1 MASLSMEI
9 REKSAG
15 KSSPHKSQTSDV
27 VIIGAGIIG
36 LATAYSL
43 SRIGKSVQII
53 ERSKPGVGQSTKTG
67 GGIRLAHGSEL
78 NIQLSQLSLDTWLNF
93 EKHFNIDPF
102 YRTTGHLFLTVES
115 ESALLSQAALLERM
129 KVDCELLTKSQ
140 ISSYWPQLSSTN
152 FLKGLYCNEG
162 GYLDQ
167 HRVIKGYVDT
177 VVSNGVKLLTGTQVE
192 GLLKV
197 NERINGVTTSAGE
210 FHAEWIVNAAGPHA
224 GEVAD
229 LAGCQIPFVSRRH
242 ELLVLEE
249 SAAVPEKIPWLID
262 IDRQVHM
269 RPDGSG
275 RALIGGFLGR
285 DEATD
290 PNAYDPD
297 LSEGWSKEVRR
308 EASHSFCITDPE
320 SSVLRG
326 WSGLYPG
333 TIDYMPVIDETLPG
347 LITAAGFSGTGL
359 MHAPIVGE
367 IVADLTMTTKRHLVD
382 ITSLSSTRFTKES
395 QILESTGF

>member
-1 MASLSMEI
+1 MKV
-9 REKSAG
+9 REKPVG
-15 KSSPHKSQTSDV
+15 KSSSHKSQTSDV
-27 VIIGAGIIG
+27 VVIGAGIIG
-36 LATAYSL
+36 LAIAYSL
-43 SRIGKSVQII
+43 LRAGKSVRII
-53 ERSKPGVGQSTKTG
+53 ERSKPGIGQSTKTG

-78 NIQLSQLSLDTWLNF
+78 NIQLTQLSFDTWLNF
-93 EKHFNIDPF
+93 EKYFNIDPF
-102 YRTTGHLFLTVES
+102 YRTTGHLFLTAES
-115 ESALLSQAALLERM
+115 ENVLLSQVALLERM
-129 KVDCELLTKSQ
+129 KVDYDLLSTSQ
-140 ISSYWPQLSSTN
+140 MSSYWPQLSSMN
-152 FLKGLYCNEG
+152 FSKGLYCREG

-177 VVSNGVKLLTGTQVE
+177 VVSNGVKLLTGTQVD

-197 NERINGVTTSAGE
+197 NERISGVTTSAGK
-210 FHAEWIVNAAGPHA
+210 FHAEWVVNAAGPYA

-229 LAGCQIPFVSRRH
+229 LVGCQIPFVSRRH

-249 SAAVPEKIPWLID
+249 SAAVPEEIPWLID
-262 IDRQVHM
+262 MDRQVHM

-275 RALIGGFLGR
+275 RALIGGFLGH

-290 PNAYDPD
+290 PNTYDPD
-297 LSEGWSKEVRR
+297 LSEEWSKEVRR
-308 EASHSFCITDPE
+308 EASHSFCITNPE
-320 SSVLRG
+320 SKVLKG

-333 TIDYMPVIDETLPG
+333 TVDYMPVIDETLPG

-367 IVADLTMTTKRHLVD
+367 IVADLTMSTKRNLVD
-382 ITSLSSTRFTKES
+382 ISSLNSTRFTKES

>member
-1 MASLSMEI
+1 MKV
-9 REKSAG
+9 REKPVG
-15 KSSPHKSQTSDV
+15 KSSSHKSQTSDV
-27 VIIGAGIIG
+27 VVIGAGIIG
-36 LATAYSL
+36 LAIAYSL
-43 SRIGKSVQII
+43 LRAGKSVRII
-53 ERSKPGVGQSTKTG
+53 ERSKPGIGQSTKTG

-78 NIQLSQLSLDTWLNF
+78 NIQLTQLSFDTWLNF
-93 EKHFNIDPF
+93 EKYFNIDPF
-102 YRTTGHLFLTVES
+102 YRTTGHLFLTAES
-115 ESALLSQAALLERM
+115 ENVLLSQAALLERM
-129 KVDCELLTKSQ
+129 KVDYDLLSTSQ
-140 ISSYWPQLSSTN
+140 MSSYWPQLSSMN
-152 FLKGLYCNEG
+152 FSKGLYCREG

-177 VVSNGVKLLTGTQVE
+177 VVSNGVKLLTGTQVD

-197 NERINGVTTSAGE
+197 NERISGVTTSAGK
-210 FHAEWIVNAAGPHA
+210 FHAEWVVNAAGPYA

-229 LAGCQIPFVSRRH
+229 LVGCQIPFVSRRH

-249 SAAVPEKIPWLID
+249 SAAVPEEIPWLID
-262 IDRQVHM
+262 MDRQVHM

-275 RALIGGFLGR
+275 RALIGGFLGH

-290 PNAYDPD
+290 PNTYDPD
-297 LSEGWSKEVRR
+297 LSEEWSKEVRR

-320 SSVLRG
+320 SSVLSG

-333 TIDYMPVIDETLPG
+333 TVDYMPVIDETLPG
-347 LITAAGFSGTGL
+347 LVTAAGFSGTGL

-367 IVADLTMTTKRHLVD
+367 IVADLTMSTKRNLVD
-382 ITSLSSTRFTKES
+382 ISSLNSTRFTKES

>member
-1 MASLSMEI
+1 MASLSMKI

-36 LATAYSL
+36 LAIAYSL
-43 SRIGKSVQII
+43 LRAGKSVRII
-53 ERSKPGVGQSTKTG
+53 ERSKPGIGQSTKTG

-78 NIQLSQLSLDTWLNF
+78 NIQLTQLSFDTWLNF
-93 EKHFNIDPF
+93 EKYFNIDPF
-102 YRTTGHLFLTVES
+102 YRTTGHLFLTAES
-115 ESALLSQAALLERM
+115 ENVLLSQAALLERM
-129 KVDCELLTKSQ
+129 KVDYDLLSTSQ
-140 ISSYWPQLSSTN
+140 MSSYWPQLSSMN
-152 FLKGLYCNEG
+152 FSKGLYCREG

-177 VVSNGVKLLTGTQVE
+177 VVSNGVKLLTGTQVD

-197 NERINGVTTSAGE
+197 NERISGVTTSAGK
-210 FHAEWIVNAAGPHA
+210 FHAEWVVNAAGPYA

-229 LAGCQIPFVSRRH
+229 LVGCQIPFVSRRH

-249 SAAVPEKIPWLID
+249 SAAVPEEIPWLID
-262 IDRQVHM
+262 MDRQVHM

-275 RALIGGFLGR
+275 RALIGGFLGH

-290 PNAYDPD
+290 PNTYDPE
-297 LSEGWSKEVRR
+297 LSEEWSKEVRR
-308 EASHSFCITDPE
+308 EASNSFCITNPE
-320 SSVLRG
+320 SKVLKG

-333 TIDYMPVIDETLPG
+333 TVDYMPVIDETLPG
-347 LITAAGFSGTGL
+347 LVTAAGFSGTGL
-359 MHAPIVGE
+359 MHAPVVGE
-367 IVADLTMTTKRHLVD
+367 IVADLISSSKRHHVD
-382 ITSLSSTRFTKES
+382 ISSLSSTRIIKDS

>member
-1 MASLSMEI
+1 MKV
-9 REKSAG
+9 REKPVG
-15 KSSPHKSQTSDV
+15 KSSSHKSQTSDV
-27 VIIGAGIIG
+27 VVIGAGIIG
-36 LATAYSL
+36 LAIAYSL
-43 SRIGKSVQII
+43 LRAGKSVRII
-53 ERSKPGVGQSTKTG
+53 ERSKPGIGQSTKTG

-78 NIQLSQLSLDTWLNF
+78 NIQLTQLSFDTWLNF
-93 EKHFNIDPF
+93 EKYFNIDPF
-102 YRTTGHLFLTVES
+102 YRTTGHLFLTAES
-115 ESALLSQAALLERM
+115 ENVLLSQAALLERM
-129 KVDCELLTKSQ
+129 KVDYDLLSTSQ
-140 ISSYWPQLSSTN
+140 MSSYWPQLSSMN
-152 FLKGLYCNEG
+152 FSKGLYCREG

-177 VVSNGVKLLTGTQVE
+177 VVSNGVKLLTGTQVD

-197 NERINGVTTSAGE
+197 NERISGVTTSAGE
-210 FHAEWIVNAAGPHA
+210 FHAEWVVNAAGPYA

-229 LAGCQIPFVSRRH
+229 LVGCQIPFVSRRH

-249 SAAVPEKIPWLID
+249 SAAVPEEIPWLID
-262 IDRQVHM
+262 MDRQVHM

-275 RALIGGFLGR
+275 RALIGGFLGH

-290 PNAYDPD
+290 PNTYDPD
-297 LSEGWSKEVRR
+297 LSEEWSKEVRR
-308 EASHSFCITDPE
+308 EASHSFCITNPE
-320 SSVLRG
+320 SKVLKG

-333 TIDYMPVIDETLPG
+333 TVDYMPVIDETLPG

-367 IVADLTMTTKRHLVD
+367 IVADLTMSTKRNLVD
-382 ITSLSSTRFTKES
+382 ISSLNSTRFTKES

>member
-1 MASLSMEI
+1 MKV
-9 REKSAG
+9 REKSVG
-15 KSSPHKSQTSDV
+15 KSSSHKSQTSDV

-36 LATAYSL
+36 LAIAYSL
-43 SRIGKSVQII
+43 LRAGKSVRII
-53 ERSKPGVGQSTKTG
+53 ERSKPGIGQSTKTG

-78 NIQLSQLSLDTWLNF
+78 NIQLTQLSFDTWLNF
-93 EKHFNIDPF
+93 EEYFNIDPF
-102 YRTTGHLFLTVES
+102 YRTTGHLFLTAES
-115 ESALLSQAALLERM
+115 ENVLLSQAALLERM
-129 KVDCELLTKSQ
+129 KVDYDLLSTSQ
-140 ISSYWPQLSSTN
+140 MSSYWPQLSSMN
-152 FLKGLYCNEG
+152 FSKGLYCKEG

-177 VVSNGVKLLTGTQVE
+177 VVSNGVKLLTGTQVD

-197 NERINGVTTSAGE
+197 NERISGVTTSAGE
-210 FHAEWIVNAAGPHA
+210 FHAEWVVNAAGPYA

-249 SAAVPEKIPWLID
+249 SAAVPEEIPWLID
-262 IDRQVHM
+262 MDRQVHM

-275 RALIGGFLGR
+275 RALIGGFLGH
-285 DEATD
+285 DEAID
-290 PNAYDPD
+290 PNTYDPE
-297 LSEGWSKEVRR
+297 LSEEWSKEVRR
-308 EASHSFCITDPE
+308 EASHSFCITNPQ
-320 SSVLRG
+320 SKVLKG

-347 LITAAGFSGTGL
+347 LVTAAGFSGTGL

-367 IVADLTMTTKRHLVD
+367 IVADLTSSTKRHDVD
-382 ITSLSSTRFTKES
+382 ISSLSSTRFTKDS

>member
-1 MASLSMEI
+1 MKV
-9 REKSAG
+9 REKSVG
-15 KSSPHKSQTSDV
+15 KSSSHKSQTSDV

-36 LATAYSL
+36 LAIAYSL
-43 SRIGKSVQII
+43 LRAGKSVRII
-53 ERSKPGVGQSTKTG
+53 ERSKPGIGQSTKTG

-78 NIQLSQLSLDTWLNF
+78 NIQLTQLSFDTWLNF
-93 EKHFNIDPF
+93 EEYFNIDPF
-102 YRTTGHLFLTVES
+102 YRTTGHLFLTAES
-115 ESALLSQAALLERM
+115 ENVLLSQAALLERM
-129 KVDCELLTKSQ
+129 KVDYDLLSTSQ
-140 ISSYWPQLSSTN
+140 MSSYWPQLSSMN
-152 FLKGLYCNEG
+152 FSKGLYCKEG

-177 VVSNGVKLLTGTQVE
+177 VVSNGVKLLTGTQVD

-197 NERINGVTTSAGE
+197 NERISGVTTSAGK
-210 FHAEWIVNAAGPHA
+210 FHAEWVVNAAGPYA

-249 SAAVPEKIPWLID
+249 SAAVPEEIPWLID
-262 IDRQVHM
+262 MDRQVHM

-275 RALIGGFLGR
+275 RALIGGFLGH
-285 DEATD
+285 DEAID
-290 PNAYDPD
+290 PNTYDPE
-297 LSEGWSKEVRR
+297 LSEEWSKEVRR
-308 EASHSFCITDPE
+308 EASNSFCITNPE
-320 SSVLRG
+320 SKVLKG

-347 LITAAGFSGTGL
+347 LVTAAGFSGTGL
-359 MHAPIVGE
+359 MHAPVVGE
-367 IVADLTMTTKRHLVD
+367 IVADLISSSKRHHVD
-382 ITSLSSTRFTKES
+382 ISSLSSTRFTKDS

>member
-1 MASLSMEI
+1 MKV
-9 REKSAG
+9 REKPVG
-15 KSSPHKSQTSDV
+15 KSSSHKSQTSDV
-27 VIIGAGIIG
+27 VVIGAGIIG
-36 LATAYSL
+36 LAIAYSL
-43 SRIGKSVQII
+43 LRAGKSVRII
-53 ERSKPGVGQSTKTG
+53 ERSKPGIGQSTKTG

-78 NIQLSQLSLDTWLNF
+78 NIQLTQLSFDTWLNF
-93 EKHFNIDPF
+93 EKYFNIDPF
-102 YRTTGHLFLTVES
+102 YRTTGHLFLTAES
-115 ESALLSQAALLERM
+115 ENVLLSQAALLERM
-129 KVDCELLTKSQ
+129 KVDYDLLSTSQ
-140 ISSYWPQLSSTN
+140 MSSYWPQLSSMN
-152 FLKGLYCNEG
+152 FSKGLYCREG

-177 VVSNGVKLLTGTQVE
+177 VVSNGVKLLTGTQVD

-197 NERINGVTTSAGE
+197 NERISGVTTSAGK
-210 FHAEWIVNAAGPHA
+210 FHAEWVVNAAGPYA

-229 LAGCQIPFVSRRH
+229 LVGCQIPFVSRRH

-249 SAAVPEKIPWLID
+249 SAAVPEEIPWLID
-262 IDRQVHM
+262 MDRQVHM

-275 RALIGGFLGR
+275 RALIGGFLGH

-290 PNAYDPD
+290 PNTYDPD
-297 LSEGWSKEVRR
+297 LSEEWSKEVRR
-308 EASHSFCITDPE
+308 EASHSFCITNPE
-320 SSVLRG
+320 SKVLKG

-333 TIDYMPVIDETLPG
+333 TVDYMPVIDETLPG

-367 IVADLTMTTKRHLVD
+367 IVADLTMSTKRNLVD
-382 ITSLSSTRFTKES
+382 ISSLNSTRFTKES

>member
-1 MASLSMEI
+1 MKV
-9 REKSAG
+9 REKPVG
-15 KSSPHKSQTSDV
+15 KSSSHKSQTSDV
-27 VIIGAGIIG
+27 VVIGAGIIG
-36 LATAYSL
+36 LAIAYSL
-43 SRIGKSVQII
+43 LRAGKSVRII
-53 ERSKPGVGQSTKTG
+53 ERSKPGIGQSTKTG

-78 NIQLSQLSLDTWLNF
+78 NIQLTQLSFDTWLNF
-93 EKHFNIDPF
+93 EKYFNIDPF
-102 YRTTGHLFLTVES
+102 YRTTGHLFLTAES
-115 ESALLSQAALLERM
+115 ENVLLSQAALLERM
-129 KVDCELLTKSQ
+129 KVDYDLLSTSQ
-140 ISSYWPQLSSTN
+140 MSSYWPQLSSMN
-152 FLKGLYCNEG
+152 FSKGLYCREG

-177 VVSNGVKLLTGTQVE
+177 VVSNGVKLLTGTQVD

-197 NERINGVTTSAGE
+197 NERISGVTTSAGK
-210 FHAEWIVNAAGPHA
+210 FHAEWVVNAAGPYA

-229 LAGCQIPFVSRRH
+229 LVGCQIPFVSRRH

-249 SAAVPEKIPWLID
+249 SAAVPEEIPWLID
-262 IDRQVHM
+262 MDRQVHM

-275 RALIGGFLGR
+275 RALIGGFLGH

-290 PNAYDPD
+290 PNTYDPE
-297 LSEGWSKEVRR
+297 LSEEWSKEVRR
-308 EASHSFCITDPE
+308 EASHSFCITNPE
-320 SSVLRG
+320 SKVLKG

-347 LITAAGFSGTGL
+347 LVTAAGFSGTGL

-367 IVADLTMTTKRHLVD
+367 IVADLTSSTKRHDVD
-382 ITSLSSTRFTKES
+382 ISSLSSTRFTKDS

>member
-1 MASLSMEI
+1 MASLSMKI

-53 ERSKPGVGQSTKTG
+53 ERSKPGIGQSTKTG

-78 NIQLSQLSLDTWLNF
+78 NIQLTQLSFDTWLNF
-93 EKHFNIDPF
+93 EKYFNIDPF
-102 YRTTGHLFLTVES
+102 YRTTGHLFLTAES
-115 ESALLSQAALLERM
+115 ENVLLSQAALLERM
-129 KVDCELLTKSQ
+129 KVDYDLLSTSQ
-140 ISSYWPQLSSTN
+140 MSSYWPQLSSMN
-152 FLKGLYCNEG
+152 FSKGLYCREG

-177 VVSNGVKLLTGTQVE
+177 VVSNGVKLLTGTQVD

-197 NERINGVTTSAGE
+197 NERISGVTTSAGK
-210 FHAEWIVNAAGPHA
+210 FHAEWVVNAAGPYA

-229 LAGCQIPFVSRRH
+229 LVGCQIPFVSRRH

-249 SAAVPEKIPWLID
+249 SVAVPEEIPWLID
-262 IDRQVHM
+262 MDRQVHM

-275 RALIGGFLGR
+275 RALIGGFLGH

-290 PNAYDPD
+290 PNTYDPE
-297 LSEGWSKEVRR
+297 LSEEWSKEVRR
-308 EASHSFCITDPE
+308 EASNSFCITNPE
-320 SSVLRG
+320 SKVLKG

-333 TIDYMPVIDETLPG
+333 TVDYMPVIDETLPG
-347 LITAAGFSGTGL
+347 LVTAAGFSGTGL
-359 MHAPIVGE
+359 MHAPVVGE
-367 IVADLTMTTKRHLVD
+367 IVADLISSSKRHHVD
-382 ITSLSSTRFTKES
+382 ISCLLYTSPSPRDA
-395 QILESTGF
+395 

>member
-1 MASLSMEI
+1 MKV
-9 REKSAG
+9 REKPVG
-15 KSSPHKSQTSDV
+15 KSSTHKSQTSDV
-27 VIIGAGIIG
+27 VVIGAGIIG
-36 LATAYSL
+36 LAIAYSL
-43 SRIGKSVQII
+43 LRAGKSVRII
-53 ERSKPGVGQSTKTG
+53 ERSKPGIGQSTKTG

-78 NIQLSQLSLDTWLNF
+78 NIQLTQLSFDTWLNF
-93 EKHFNIDPF
+93 EKYFNIDPF
-102 YRTTGHLFLTVES
+102 YRTTGHLFLTAES
-115 ESALLSQAALLERM
+115 ENVLLSQAALLERM
-129 KVDCELLTKSQ
+129 KVDYDLLSTSQ
-140 ISSYWPQLSSTN
+140 MSSYWPQLSSMN
-152 FLKGLYCNEG
+152 FSKGLYCREG

-177 VVSNGVKLLTGTQVE
+177 VVSNGVKLLTGTQVD

-197 NERINGVTTSAGE
+197 NERISGVTTSAGK
-210 FHAEWIVNAAGPHA
+210 FHAEWVVNAAGPYA

-229 LAGCQIPFVSRRH
+229 LVGCQIPFVSRRH

-249 SAAVPEKIPWLID
+249 SAAVPEEIPWLID
-262 IDRQVHM
+262 MDRQVHM

-275 RALIGGFLGR
+275 RALIGGFLGH

-290 PNAYDPD
+290 PNTYDPD
-297 LSEGWSKEVRR
+297 LSEEWSKEVRR
-308 EASHSFCITDPE
+308 EASHSFCITNPE
-320 SSVLRG
+320 SKVLKG

-333 TIDYMPVIDETLPG
+333 TVDYMPVIDETLPG

-367 IVADLTMTTKRHLVD
+367 IVADLTMSTKRNLVD
-382 ITSLSSTRFTKES
+382 ISSLNSTRFTKES

>member
-1 MASLSMEI
+1 MKV
-9 REKSAG
+9 REKPVG
-15 KSSPHKSQTSDV
+15 KSSSHKSQTSDV
-27 VIIGAGIIG
+27 VVIGAGIIG
-36 LATAYSL
+36 LAIAYSL
-43 SRIGKSVQII
+43 LRAGKSVRII
-53 ERSKPGVGQSTKTG
+53 ERSKPGIGQSTKTG

-78 NIQLSQLSLDTWLNF
+78 NIQLTQLSFDTWLNF
-93 EKHFNIDPF
+93 EEYFNIDPF
-102 YRTTGHLFLTVES
+102 YRTTGHLFLTAES
-115 ESALLSQAALLERM
+115 ENVLLSQAALLERM
-129 KVDCELLTKSQ
+129 KVDYDLLSTSQ
-140 ISSYWPQLSSTN
+140 MSSYWPQLSSMN
-152 FLKGLYCNEG
+152 FSKGLYCKEG

-177 VVSNGVKLLTGTQVE
+177 VVSNGVKLLTGTQVD

-197 NERINGVTTSAGE
+197 NERISGVTTSAGE
-210 FHAEWIVNAAGPHA
+210 FHAEWVVNAAGPYA

-249 SAAVPEKIPWLID
+249 SAAVPEEIPWLID
-262 IDRQVHM
+262 MDRQVHM

-275 RALIGGFLGR
+275 RALIGGFLGH
-285 DEATD
+285 DEAID
-290 PNAYDPD
+290 PNTYDPE
-297 LSEGWSKEVRR
+297 LSEEWSKEVRR
-308 EASHSFCITDPE
+308 EASHSFCITNPQ
-320 SSVLRG
+320 SKVLKG

-347 LITAAGFSGTGL
+347 LVTAAGFSGTGL

-367 IVADLTMTTKRHLVD
+367 IVADLTSSTKRHDVD
-382 ITSLSSTRFTKES
+382 ISSLSSTRFTKDS

>member
-1 MASLSMEI
+1 MKV
-9 REKSAG
+9 REKSVG
-15 KSSPHKSQTSDV
+15 KSSSHKSQTSDV

-36 LATAYSL
+36 LAIAYSL
-43 SRIGKSVQII
+43 LRAGKSVRII

-78 NIQLSQLSLDTWLNF
+78 NIQLTQLSFDTWLNF
-93 EKHFNIDPF
+93 EEYFNIDPF
-102 YRTTGHLFLTVES
+102 YRTTGHLFLTAES
-115 ESALLSQAALLERM
+115 ENVLLSQAALLERM
-129 KVDCELLTKSQ
+129 KVDYDLLSTSQ
-140 ISSYWPQLSSTN
+140 MSSYWPQLSSMN
-152 FLKGLYCNEG
+152 FSKGLYCKEG

-177 VVSNGVKLLTGTQVE
+177 VVSNGVKLLTGTQVD

-197 NERINGVTTSAGE
+197 NERISGVTTSAGE
-210 FHAEWIVNAAGPHA
+210 FHAEWVVNAAGPYA

-249 SAAVPEKIPWLID
+249 SAAVPEEIPWLID
-262 IDRQVHM
+262 MDRQVHM

-275 RALIGGFLGR
+275 RALIGGFLGH
-285 DEATD
+285 DEAID
-290 PNAYDPD
+290 PNTYDPE
-297 LSEGWSKEVRR
+297 LSEEWSKELRR
-308 EASHSFCITDPE
+308 EASHSFCITNPQ
-320 SSVLRG
+320 SKVLKG

-347 LITAAGFSGTGL
+347 LVTAAGFSGTGL

-367 IVADLTMTTKRHLVD
+367 IVADLTSSTKRHDVD
-382 ITSLSSTRFTKES
+382 ISSLSSTRFTKDS

>member
-1 MASLSMEI
+1 MKI

-36 LATAYSL
+36 LAAAYSL

-140 ISSYWPQLSSTN
+140 ISSYWSQLSSTN
-152 FLKGLYCNEG
+152 FSKGLYCNEG

-197 NERINGVTTSAGE
+197 NERINGVTTSAG
-210 FHAEWIVNAAGPHA
+210 
-224 GEVAD
+224 
-229 LAGCQIPFVSRRH
+229 
-242 ELLVLEE
+242 
-249 SAAVPEKIPWLID
+249 
-262 IDRQVHM
+262 
-269 RPDGSG
+269 
-275 RALIGGFLGR
+275 
-285 DEATD
+285 
-290 PNAYDPD
+290 
-297 LSEGWSKEVRR
+297 
-308 EASHSFCITDPE
+308 
-320 SSVLRG
+320 
-326 WSGLYPG
+326 
-333 TIDYMPVIDETLPG
+333 
-347 LITAAGFSGTGL
+347 
-359 MHAPIVGE
+359 
-367 IVADLTMTTKRHLVD
+367 
-382 ITSLSSTRFTKES
+382 
-395 QILESTGF
+395 

>member
-1 MASLSMEI
+1 MKV
-9 REKSAG
+9 REKSVG
-15 KSSPHKSQTSDV
+15 KSSSHKSQTSDV

-36 LATAYSL
+36 LAIAYSL
-43 SRIGKSVQII
+43 LRAGKSVRII
-53 ERSKPGVGQSTKTG
+53 ERSKPGIGQSTKTG

-78 NIQLSQLSLDTWLNF
+78 NIQLTQLSFDTWLNF
-93 EKHFNIDPF
+93 EEYFNIDPF
-102 YRTTGHLFLTVES
+102 YRTTGHLFLTAES
-115 ESALLSQAALLERM
+115 ENVLLSQAALLERM
-129 KVDCELLTKSQ
+129 KVDYDLLSTSQ
-140 ISSYWPQLSSTN
+140 MSSYWPQLSSMN
-152 FLKGLYCNEG
+152 FSKGLYCKEG

-177 VVSNGVKLLTGTQVE
+177 VVSNGVKLLTGTQVD

-197 NERINGVTTSAGE
+197 NERISGVTTSAGE
-210 FHAEWIVNAAGPHA
+210 FHAEWVVNAAGPYA

-229 LAGCQIPFVSRRH
+229 LVGCQIPFVSRRH

-249 SAAVPEKIPWLID
+249 SAAVPEEIPWLID
-262 IDRQVHM
+262 MDRQVHM

-275 RALIGGFLGR
+275 RALIGGFLGH
-285 DEATD
+285 DEAID
-290 PNAYDPD
+290 PNTYDPE
-297 LSEGWSKEVRR
+297 LSEEWSKEVRR
-308 EASHSFCITDPE
+308 EASHSFCITNPQ
-320 SSVLRG
+320 SKVLKG

-347 LITAAGFSGTGL
+347 LVTAAGFSGTGL

-367 IVADLTMTTKRHLVD
+367 IVADLTSSTKRHDVD
-382 ITSLSSTRFTKES
+382 ISSLSSTRFTKDS

>member
-1 MASLSMEI
+1 MKV
-9 REKSAG
+9 REKSVG
-15 KSSPHKSQTSDV
+15 KSSSHKSQTSDV

-36 LATAYSL
+36 LAIAYSL
-43 SRIGKSVQII
+43 LRAGKSVRII
-53 ERSKPGVGQSTKTG
+53 ERSKPGIGQSTKTG

-78 NIQLSQLSLDTWLNF
+78 NIQLTQLSFDTWLNF
-93 EKHFNIDPF
+93 EKYFNIDPF
-102 YRTTGHLFLTVES
+102 YRTTGHLFLTAES
-115 ESALLSQAALLERM
+115 ENVLLSQAALLERM
-129 KVDCELLTKSQ
+129 KVDYDLLSTSQ
-140 ISSYWPQLSSTN
+140 MSSYWPQLSSMN
-152 FLKGLYCNEG
+152 FSKGLYCREG

-177 VVSNGVKLLTGTQVE
+177 VVSNGVKLLTGTQVD

-197 NERINGVTTSAGE
+197 NERISGVTTSAGK
-210 FHAEWIVNAAGPHA
+210 FHAEWVVNAAGPYA

-229 LAGCQIPFVSRRH
+229 LVGCQIPFVSRRH

-249 SAAVPEKIPWLID
+249 SAAVPEEIPWLID
-262 IDRQVHM
+262 MDRQVHM

-275 RALIGGFLGR
+275 RALIGGFLGH

-290 PNAYDPD
+290 PNTYDPD
-297 LSEGWSKEVRR
+297 LSEEWSKEVRR
-308 EASHSFCITDPE
+308 EASHSFCITNPE
-320 SSVLRG
+320 SKVLKG

-333 TIDYMPVIDETLPG
+333 TVDYMPVIDETLPG

-367 IVADLTMTTKRHLVD
+367 IVADLTMSTKRNLVD
-382 ITSLSSTRFTKES
+382 ISSLNSTRFTKES

>member
-1 MASLSMEI
+1 MASLSMKI

-36 LATAYSL
+36 LAIAYSL
-43 SRIGKSVQII
+43 LRAGKSVRII
-53 ERSKPGVGQSTKTG
+53 ERSKPGIGQSTKTG

-78 NIQLSQLSLDTWLNF
+78 NIQLTQLSFDTWLNF
-93 EKHFNIDPF
+93 EKYFNIDPF
-102 YRTTGHLFLTVES
+102 YRTTGHLFLTAES
-115 ESALLSQAALLERM
+115 ENVLLSQAALLERM
-129 KVDCELLTKSQ
+129 KVDYDLLSISQ
-140 ISSYWPQLSSTN
+140 MSSYWPQLSSMN
-152 FLKGLYCNEG
+152 FSKGLYCKEG

-177 VVSNGVKLLTGTQVE
+177 VVSNGVKLLTDTQVD

-197 NERINGVTTSAGE
+197 NERISGVTTSAGK
-210 FHAEWIVNAAGPHA
+210 FHAEWVVNAAGPYA

-229 LAGCQIPFVSRRH
+229 LVGCQIPFVSRRH

-249 SAAVPEKIPWLID
+249 SAAVPEEIPWLID
-262 IDRQVHM
+262 MDRQVHM

-275 RALIGGFLGR
+275 RALIGGFLGH
-285 DEATD
+285 DEAID
-290 PNAYDPD
+290 PNTYDPE
-297 LSEGWSKEVRR
+297 LSEEWSKEVRR
-308 EASHSFCITDPE
+308 EASNSFCITNPA
-320 SSVLRG
+320 SKVLKG

-333 TIDYMPVIDETLPG
+333 TVDYMPVIDETLPG
-347 LITAAGFSGTGL
+347 LVTAAGFSGTGL
-359 MHAPIVGE
+359 MHAPVVGE
-367 IVADLTMTTKRHLVD
+367 IVADLISSSKRHHVD
-382 ITSLSSTRFTKES
+382 ISSLSSTRFTKDS

>member
-1 MASLSMEI
+1 MKV
-9 REKSAG
+9 REKSVG
-15 KSSPHKSQTSDV
+15 KSSSHKSQTSDV

-36 LATAYSL
+36 LAIAYSL
-43 SRIGKSVQII
+43 LRAGKSVRII
-53 ERSKPGVGQSTKTG
+53 ERSKPGIGQSTKTG

-78 NIQLSQLSLDTWLNF
+78 NIQLTQLSFDTWLNF
-93 EKHFNIDPF
+93 EKYFNIDPF
-102 YRTTGHLFLTVES
+102 YRTTGHLFLTAES
-115 ESALLSQAALLERM
+115 ENVLLSQAALLERM
-129 KVDCELLTKSQ
+129 KVDYDLLSTSQ
-140 ISSYWPQLSSTN
+140 MSSYWPQLSSMN
-152 FLKGLYCNEG
+152 FSKGLYCKEG

-177 VVSNGVKLLTGTQVE
+177 VVSNGVKLLTGTQVD

-197 NERINGVTTSAGE
+197 NERISGVTTSAGE
-210 FHAEWIVNAAGPHA
+210 FHAEWVVNAAGPYA

-229 LAGCQIPFVSRRH
+229 LAGCQIPFVSRHH

-249 SAAVPEKIPWLID
+249 SAAVPEEIPWLID
-262 IDRQVHM
+262 MDRQVHM

-275 RALIGGFLGR
+275 RALIGGFLGH
-285 DEATD
+285 DEAID
-290 PNAYDPD
+290 PNTYDPE
-297 LSEGWSKEVRR
+297 LSEEWSKEVRR
-308 EASHSFCITDPE
+308 EASHSFCITNPQ
-320 SSVLRG
+320 SKVLKG

-347 LITAAGFSGTGL
+347 LVTAAGFSGTGL

-367 IVADLTMTTKRHLVD
+367 IVADLTSSTKRHDVD
-382 ITSLSSTRFTKES
+382 ISSLSSTRFTKDS

>member
-1 MASLSMEI
+1 MKV
-9 REKSAG
+9 REKSVG
-15 KSSPHKSQTSDV
+15 KSSSHKSQTSDV

-36 LATAYSL
+36 LAIAYSL
-43 SRIGKSVQII
+43 LRAGKSVRII
-53 ERSKPGVGQSTKTG
+53 ERSKPGIGQSTKTG

-78 NIQLSQLSLDTWLNF
+78 NIQLTQLSFDTWLNF
-93 EKHFNIDPF
+93 EKYFNIDPF
-102 YRTTGHLFLTVES
+102 YRTTGHLFLTAES
-115 ESALLSQAALLERM
+115 ENVLLSQAALLERM
-129 KVDCELLTKSQ
+129 KVDYDLLSTSQ
-140 ISSYWPQLSSTN
+140 MSSYWPQLSSMN
-152 FLKGLYCNEG
+152 FSKGLYCKEG

-177 VVSNGVKLLTGTQVE
+177 VVSNGVKLLTGTQVD

-197 NERINGVTTSAGE
+197 NERISGVTTSAGE
-210 FHAEWIVNAAGPHA
+210 FHAEWVVNAAGPYA

-249 SAAVPEKIPWLID
+249 SAAVPEEIPWLID
-262 IDRQVHM
+262 MDRQVHM

-275 RALIGGFLGR
+275 RALIGGFLGH
-285 DEATD
+285 DEAID
-290 PNAYDPD
+290 PNTYDPE
-297 LSEGWSKEVRR
+297 LSEEWSKEVRR
-308 EASHSFCITDPE
+308 EASHSFCITNPQ
-320 SSVLRG
+320 SKVLKG

-347 LITAAGFSGTGL
+347 LVTAAGFSGTGL

-367 IVADLTMTTKRHLVD
+367 IVADLTSSTKRHDVD
-382 ITSLSSTRFTKES
+382 ISSLSSTRFTKDS

>member
-1 MASLSMEI
+1 MKV
-9 REKSAG
+9 REKPVG
-15 KSSPHKSQTSDV
+15 KSSSHKSQTSDV
-27 VIIGAGIIG
+27 VVIGAGIIG
-36 LATAYSL
+36 LAIAYSL
-43 SRIGKSVQII
+43 LRAGKSVRII
-53 ERSKPGVGQSTKTG
+53 ERSKPGIGQSTKTG

-78 NIQLSQLSLDTWLNF
+78 NIQLTQLSFDTWLNF
-93 EKHFNIDPF
+93 EKYFNIDPF
-102 YRTTGHLFLTVES
+102 YRTTGHLFLTAES
-115 ESALLSQAALLERM
+115 ENVLLSQAALLERM
-129 KVDCELLTKSQ
+129 KVDYDLLSTSQ
-140 ISSYWPQLSSTN
+140 MSSYWPQLSSMN
-152 FLKGLYCNEG
+152 FSKGLYCKEG

-177 VVSNGVKLLTGTQVE
+177 VVSNGVKLLTGTQVD

-197 NERINGVTTSAGE
+197 NERISGVTTSAGK
-210 FHAEWIVNAAGPHA
+210 FHAEWVVNAAGPYA

-229 LAGCQIPFVSRRH
+229 LVGCQIPFVSRRH

-249 SAAVPEKIPWLID
+249 SAAVPEEIPWLID
-262 IDRQVHM
+262 MDRQVHM

-275 RALIGGFLGR
+275 RALIGGFLGH

-290 PNAYDPD
+290 PNTYDPD
-297 LSEGWSKEVRR
+297 LSEEWSKEVRR
-308 EASHSFCITDPE
+308 EASHSFCITNPE
-320 SSVLRG
+320 SKVLKG

-333 TIDYMPVIDETLPG
+333 TVDYMPVIDETLPG

-367 IVADLTMTTKRHLVD
+367 IVADLTMSTKRNLVD
-382 ITSLSSTRFTKES
+382 ISSLNSTRFTKES

>member
-1 MASLSMEI
+1 MKV
-9 REKSAG
+9 REKPVG
-15 KSSPHKSQTSDV
+15 KSSSHKSQTSDV
-27 VIIGAGIIG
+27 VVIGAGIIG
-36 LATAYSL
+36 LAIAYSL
-43 SRIGKSVQII
+43 LRAGKSVRII
-53 ERSKPGVGQSTKTG
+53 ERSKPGIGQSTKTG

-78 NIQLSQLSLDTWLNF
+78 NIQLTQLSFDTWLNF
-93 EKHFNIDPF
+93 EKYFNIDPF
-102 YRTTGHLFLTVES
+102 YRTTGHLFLTAES
-115 ESALLSQAALLERM
+115 ENVLLSQAALLERM
-129 KVDCELLTKSQ
+129 KVDYDLLSTSQ
-140 ISSYWPQLSSTN
+140 MSSYWPQLSSMN
-152 FLKGLYCNEG
+152 FSKGLYCREG

-177 VVSNGVKLLTGTQVE
+177 VVSNGVKLLTGTQVD

-197 NERINGVTTSAGE
+197 NERISGVTTSAGK
-210 FHAEWIVNAAGPHA
+210 FHAEWVVNAAGPYA

-229 LAGCQIPFVSRRH
+229 LVGCQIPFVSRRH

-249 SAAVPEKIPWLID
+249 SAAVPEEIPWLID
-262 IDRQVHM
+262 MDRQVHM

-275 RALIGGFLGR
+275 RALIGGFLGH

-290 PNAYDPD
+290 PNTYDPD
-297 LSEGWSKEVRR
+297 LSEEWSTEVRR
-308 EASHSFCITDPE
+308 EASHSFCITNPE
-320 SSVLRG
+320 SKVLKG

-333 TIDYMPVIDETLPG
+333 TVDYMPVIDETLPG

-367 IVADLTMTTKRHLVD
+367 IVADLTMSTKRNLVD
-382 ITSLSSTRFTKES
+382 ISSLNSTRFTKES